1 MKRVSKPNEEEAVRT
16 VVPTLT
22 PRRAVAAYDSY
33 EEAQRAVDRLSDE
46 GFPVE
51 KVAIVG
57 EGLKYVEQVTGRL
70 TTGRAALLGAA
81 QGALIG
87 GLFGVLLALFFTYDP
102 NPAVP
107 LLILYGIVVGAIFG
121 AILGAITHAATGG
134 TRDFA
139 SVAGMQSDRYEILV
153 DQDVADRA
161 EAILSDGR

>member
-1 MKRVSKPNEEEAVRT
+1 VRT
-16 VVPTLT
+16 VVPTHT

-33 EEAQRAVDRLSDE
+33 DEAQRAVDRLSDQ

-70 TTGRAALLGAA
+70 TIARAALLGAA
-81 QGALIG
+81 QGAVIG

-107 LLILYGIVVGAIFG
+107 LIILYGIAVGALFG
-121 AILGAITHAATGG
+121 AILGALLHAATGG
-134 TRDFA
+134 TRDFS
-139 SVAGMQSDRYEILV
+139 SVAGMRSDRYEILV
-153 DQDVADRA
+153 DEDVAERA
-161 EAILSDGR
+161 EAVLSDLR